1 VSLGR
6 GRLPGCLGSLGLAA
20 GSVLL
25 VLGLAEAGLR
35 AARYEPERY
44 KSTARLASHDGRL
57 LLDCYPTDL
66 QGHFDADLREAGAKA
81 RYLHLAPKRYDAV
94 ARRAPFAVEFRYNSL
109 GLRGAEVPA
118 KKTGVRRVV
127 VVGDSFTE
135 GQGVRE
141 SETYPKVLES
151 LLEAE
156 DPGQWE
162 VVNCGKRA
170 TDFPA
175 LNEVFGRAVSLDPD
189 VVVYAMVPND
199 PERSEEFEARQSYLN
214 DWIIDRRRML
224 LNRPHFEL
232 GPFDLRVRALLE
244 DRVESF
250 LVARETTRWYKDMYG
265 EANRQGWVRTRGYI
279 RAMRDAAREKKA
291 AFVLMSW
298 PLLLGLDSVYPFE
311 DVAEA
316 IARMC
321 AEEGIRQHDL
331 LPVLRGR
338 PPSSLWVH
346 PVDMHPNHA
355 ADRLVAESLVSV
367 VRGAA
372 AEGPRP

>member
-1 VSLGR
+1 VR
-6 GRLPGCLGSLGLAA
+6 LGLAPLRRWLGSVGLVA

-35 AARYEPERY
+35 AARFEPERF
-44 KSTARLASHDGRL
+44 KSTARLASQDGRM

-66 QGHFDADLREAGAKA
+66 QGHFDADLRTAEAKA

-109 GLRGAEVPA
+109 GFRGAEVPA
-118 KKTGVRRVV
+118 KRSGVRRVV
-127 VVGDSFTE
+127 IVGDSFTE

-141 SETYPKVLES
+141 GETCSKVLEDR
-151 LLEAE
+151 LRADEPE
-156 DPGQWE
+156 QWE
-162 VVNCGKRA
+162 VVNCGQRA

-175 LNEVFGRAVSLDPD
+175 LNQVFGRAMSLDPD
-189 VVVYAMVPND
+189 IVVYAMVPND
-199 PERSEEFEARQSYLN
+199 PERSAEFESRQSYLN

-224 LNRPHFEL
+224 LNRPDFEL
-232 GPFDLRVRALLE
+232 GFFDLRIRALLE

-250 LVARETTRWYKDMYG
+250 LVGRETTRWYKDMYG
-265 EANRQGWVRTRGYI
+265 EPNREGWSRTRGYV
-279 RAMRDAAREKKA
+279 RAMRDAARAKKA

-331 LPVLRGR
+331 LSVLRGK

-346 PVDMHPNHA
+346 PVDMHPNHLA
-355 ADRLVAESLVSV
+355 ARLVGESLVSV
-367 VRGAA
+367 VRDAA
-372 AEGPRP
+372 AEARP